1 MVSMKELSIFLM
13 SDESRG
19 LVGFQ
24 GMAVDMTDDWGGR
37 GENGEANQW
46 RTDLKILSGQGRG

>member
-24 GMAVDMTDDWGGR
+24 GMAVDMTGVEGVKMEKLTNGG
-37 GENGEANQW
+37 Q
-46 RTDLKILSGQGRG
+46 I

>member
-1 MVSMKELSIFLM
+1 MVSMKELFILLI

-24 GMAVDMTDDWGGR
+24 GMVIDMTDDQGLR
-37 GENGEANQW
+37 GEDGKAN
-46 RTDLKILSGQGRG
+46 